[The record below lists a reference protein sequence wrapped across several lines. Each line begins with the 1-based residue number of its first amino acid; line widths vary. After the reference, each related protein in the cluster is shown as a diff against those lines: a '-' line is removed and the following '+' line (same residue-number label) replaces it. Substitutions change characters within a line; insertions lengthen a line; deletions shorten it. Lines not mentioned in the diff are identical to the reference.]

1 MNITYYCPN
10 NYSKSIDVLY
20 DHCHLSH
27 NDFFQSKYI
36 RQLQNLNAKTYAI
49 FNQLRTVLQ
58 TLKRNNIQIISS
70 EQQSS
75 FDKCIVL
82 LNDSL
87 AIKAARQIPNFYQSH
102 VVENV
107 LNKSKLS
114 AFLKDNTKLKTL
126 NTHSITNLSDIDMT
140 NFIIKP
146 AEGSGGMDMGS
157 GFNSVK
163 MGKYGVNFNQRN
175 KTIPLPFFAY
185 EKFATKDQLLEK
197 CSPSDIEQLLTDQYI
212 IQEAVVGNAFY
223 ISIAGVANGNGDVLF
238 ARDMTR
244 LCEECYPYKPIK
256 FETSYSKEY
265 NIEKNAIRQFVK
277 DLGIKNCHIGI
288 SFLSNNG
295 VLCPIDWCFRTEQ
308 IFKYYQHAVG
318 EKRFESRIQNDS
330 DADML
335 IRHMYDL
342 G

>member
-126 NTHSITNLSDIDMT
+126 VLSST
-140 NFIIKP
+140 KLY
-146 AEGSGGMDMGS
+146 SGQQTRGHRHAGQEEIYFFVQ
-157 GFNSVK
+157 GWGK
-163 MGKYGVNFNQRN
+163 M
-175 KTIPLPFFAY
+175 I
-185 EKFATKDQLLEK
+185 
-197 CSPSDIEQLLTDQYI
+197 
-212 IQEAVVGNAFY
+212 VGNEDTEPFDVGPGD
-223 ISIAGVANGNGDVLF
+223 IVLIPDGEFHRVINDGEMHMIFNCVFNG
-238 ARDMTR
+238 AR
-244 LCEECYPYKPIK
+244 
-256 FETSYSKEY
+256 
-265 NIEKNAIRQFVK
+265 N
-277 DLGIKNCHIGI
+277 H
-288 SFLSNNG
+288 
-295 VLCPIDWCFRTEQ
+295 
-308 IFKYYQHAVG
+308 
-318 EKRFESRIQNDS
+318 
-330 DADML
+330 
-335 IRHMYDL
+335 
-342 G
+342 